1 VPGGFPRP
9 LGRACGCGVGL
20 RWMSAVA
27 SPLPPSLAVE
37 PGGEVVVP
45 IRIRNPSSVVDEYSV
60 RVAGEPEEWAVVEP
74 PTIALFPDAEAV
86 VNVRLRPPRT
96 SSIVPGIVPFAVI
109 VSSAEDPEGTAEEGV
124 LVVGSFHN
132 TAAELAPRTSRGRRR
147 GKHQLAFDNFGNTPV
162 SAPVSGAD
170 KENALEFRFA
180 PGTLT
185 APPGTAAF
193 SKVEVRA
200 RDRLLTGPERMHVF
214 QVLVEARGAE
224 PLVVDGIY
232 VQRALLPRLL
242 LPLALLV
249 AALALAWAFLK
260 PDVESTAEMTT
271 AAKQGQ
277 QTQEA
282 ARDSA
287 AATETASE
295 AAKTAAKASS
305 TADAASAEATAAQK
319 AASTASSDAESAS
332 AASETATSIA
342 RSLAAGPIPGQ
353 PTSIRLSVKCPKDCK
368 DVAKVPDGERW
379 LLTDLVF
386 SNPMADRGVV
396 KLVLEGEVLFV
407 ESLENFRDLAFQFT
421 APMLVK
427 EGGKLK
433 FVAACSNDTE
443 SPGGDPSSR
452 ACTPG
457 VYAAGFAQP
466 VQEKKSKKKGGSG

>member
-1 VPGGFPRP
+1 
-9 LGRACGCGVGL
+9 
-20 RWMSAVA
+20 MSAVA

-86 VNVRLRPPRT
+86 VNVRLQPPRT
-96 SSIVPGIVPFAVI
+96 SSIVPGVVPFAVI
-109 VSSAEDPEGTAEEGV
+109 VSSAEDPEGTAQEGV
-124 LVVGSFHN
+124 LAVGSFHN

-214 QVLVEARGAE
+214 QVLVDAPGAE

-232 VQRALLPRLL
+232 VQRALFPRLL

-249 AALALAWAFLK
+249 VALALAWAFLR

-271 AAKQGQ
+271 AAKQDQ

-287 AATETASE
+287 AATETASD
-295 AAKTAAKASS
+295 AAKTAAKATS

-319 AASTASSDAESAS
+319 AASTAEKTASVASSDAESAS
-332 AASETATSIA
+332 AASETATNIA
-342 RSLAAGPIPGQ
+342 QSLAAGPMPGQ

-368 DVAKVPDGERW
+368 DTVKVPDGERW

-386 SNPMADRGVV
+386 GNPMADRGIV
-396 KLVLEGEVLFV
+396 KLAVDGEVLFV
-407 ESLENFRDLAFQFT
+407 ESLEDFRDLAFQFT

-427 EGGKLK
+427 EGGKLR

-443 SPGGDPSSR
+443 SPGTNAPSR